1 MASSKAAPWVL
12 GTAFVGILILGVAWM
27 LAISPQMELVST
39 ARADAEAARSQNV
52 VLTQRLGVLG
62 GQAADLDTYKADLAA
77 IRVQIPAEDG
87 LAPLLREFA
96 ATAAA
101 SSVFI
106 VSIMPGEP
114 VPFVS
119 AVPPEVVPA
128 AEPAVDVA
136 AAQGQAS
143 GTGDTVAPAA
153 PVPSGP
159 QGLVAVPIEI
169 TVLGTYDN
177 TVTFMALVQEQ
188 LQRLFLV
195 TDFTTTEQKAS
206 PPSGG
211 RPATVFGDA
220 EFRIKGFVYVQQ
232 PVAAVAETPADVTT
246 Q

>member
-12 GTAFVGILILGVAWM
+12 GTAFVGILILGLAWM

-39 ARADAEAARSQNV
+39 ARADAETARSQNV
-52 VLTQRLGVLG
+52 VLTQRLGVLR

-119 AVPPEVVPA
+119 AVPTEVAPA
-128 AEPAVDVA
+128 AEPAA
-136 AAQGQAS
+136 EGQAS

-153 PVPSGP
+153 PAPSGP

-169 TVLGTYDN
+169 TVLGTWDN
-177 TVTFMALVQEQ
+177 TVGFMARVQEQ
-188 LQRLFLV
+188 LQRLLLV
-195 TDFTTTEQKAS
+195 TDFTLTAQKVS
-206 PPSGG
+206 SPSGG
-211 RPATVFGDA
+211 RPATVAGDA

-232 PVAAVAETPADVTT
+232 PVAAVAETPADVTD